1 MNIKQAAEQSGVSAR
16 NIRYYEQAGLLTP
29 ARNPENEYR
38 IYSQADVRALKLIR
52 MLRTLDMPVEEIGT
66 VLNGTL
72 PLAEA
77 AERQRQRLEAEQQ
90 KLAAAAAF
98 CTELAAGDRTAAELD
113 VDSCLERMQAPAP
126 AGGWFTG
133 WVQDY
138 RKMAA
143 AEHKRQFTFT
153 PDTAIATPQEFT
165 AELLAWAANCGEEIV
180 ITHEGMTPRFM
191 LDGIEY
197 RAVRYSSHVRNIPI
211 LRVRCEVCDPS
222 ALAVEGDPKR
232 LRVQRLLHYGLPML
246 VCLALAVV
254 WVSAPG
260 ICRFGPTRRLCCWC
274 WALSASDTAS
284 AGGISITTTETN
296 KKREAARAVSHLIYP
311 SSLCSS
317 STVSARAAA
326 PAAVSSP
333 AVP

>member
-29 ARNPENEYR
+29 ARNPGNEYR

-113 VDSCLERMQAPAP
+113 VDSCLERMEAPAP

-165 AELLAWAANCGEEIV
+165 AELLAWAAGCGEEIV

-211 LRVRCEVCDPS
+211 LRVRCEVCDP
-222 ALAVEGDPKR
+222 AAVQADVEPQR
-232 LRVQRLLHYGLPML
+232 LRRQKL
-246 VCLALAVV
+246 VHEVL
-254 WVSAPG
+254 
-260 ICRFGPTRRLCCWC
+260 
-274 WALSASDTAS
+274 
-284 AGGISITTTETN
+284 
-296 KKREAARAVSHLIYP
+296 
-311 SSLCSS
+311 
-317 STVSARAAA
+317 
-326 PAAVSSP
+326 PAAVLIVA
-333 AVP
+333 AVAWVITWDVPVWPDKTVMCIAAAAIGLAGTVRAWWLYWNDKDE

>member
-1 MNIKQAAEQSGVSAR
+1 MNIKQAAEASGVSAR

-52 MLRTLDMPVEEIGT
+52 MLRTLDMPVEDIRA
-66 VLNGTL
+66 VLAGDMTL
-72 PLAEA
+72 ARA
-77 AERQRQRLEAEQQ
+77 AAAQQLRLEAEQQ

-113 VDSCLERMQAPAP
+113 VDSCLERMSAPAP

-165 AELLAWAANCGEEIV
+165 AELLAWAVGCGEEIV

-211 LRVRCEVCDPS
+211 LRVRCEVCDP
-222 ALAVEGDPKR
+222 AAVQADVEPRR
-232 LRVQRLLHYGLPML
+232 LRRHKLVHEVLPAAGLI
-246 VCLALAVV
+246 VTAVAWVITWDVPV
-254 WVSAPG
+254 WP
-260 ICRFGPTRRLCCWC
+260 
-274 WALSASDTAS
+274 D
-284 AGGISITTTETN
+284 
-296 KKREAARAVSHLIYP
+296 K
-311 SSLCSS
+311 
-317 STVSARAAA
+317 TVMCIAAA
-326 PAAVSSP
+326 AIGVAGTVR
-333 AVP
+333 AWWLYWNDKDE

>member
-1 MNIKQAAEQSGVSAR
+1 MNIKQAAEQSGVSSP
-16 NIRYYEQAGLLTP
+16 NIRFYEKEGLMTP
-29 ARNPENEYR
+29 ARNRGNAYR
-38 IYSQADVRALKLIR
+38 DYTAGDIRTLKLIR
-52 MLRTLDMPVEEIGT
+52 MLRMLDMPLPVIQR
-66 VLNGTL
+66 VLNGEQ
-72 PLAEA
+72 PLSEA
-77 AERQRQRLEAEQQ
+77 LQAQQAVLEQQ
-90 KLAAAAAF
+90 AAQLAGAIRF
-98 CTELAAGDRTAAELD
+98 CAELTQQTPQVDQLD
-113 VDSCLERMQAPAP
+113 VDDCLARMDSPAP

-222 ALAVEGDPKR
+222 ALAVESDPKR

-254 WVSAPG
+254 WV
-260 ICRFGPTRRLCCWC
+260 CTRNMPLWPDKAAMLLVLG
-274 WALSASDTAS
+274 ALSIGYGFRGWYLYYND
-284 AGGISITTTETN
+284 
-296 KKREAARAVSHLIYP
+296 RDQ
-311 SSLCSS
+311 
-317 STVSARAAA
+317 
-326 PAAVSSP
+326 
-333 AVP
+333 

>member
-98 CTELAAGDRTAAELD
+98 CTELATGDRTAAELD
-113 VDSCLERMQAPAP
+113 VDSCLERMDSPAP

-153 PDTAIATPQEFT
+153 PDTA
-165 AELLAWAANCGEEIV
+165 
-180 ITHEGMTPRFM
+180 
-191 LDGIEY
+191 
-197 RAVRYSSHVRNIPI
+197 S
-211 LRVRCEVCDPS
+211 
-222 ALAVEGDPKR
+222 
-232 LRVQRLLHYGLPML
+232 
-246 VCLALAVV
+246 
-254 WVSAPG
+254 
-260 ICRFGPTRRLCCWC
+260 TRH
-274 WALSASDTAS
+274 T
-284 AGGISITTTETN
+284 
-296 KKREAARAVSHLIYP
+296 
-311 SSLCSS
+311 
-317 STVSARAAA
+317 STGR
-326 PAAVSSP
+326 P
-333 AVP
+333 

>member
-16 NIRYYEQAGLLTP
+16 NIRYYEQAGLLSP
-29 ARNPENEYR
+29 ARNPENDYR
-38 IYSQADVRALKLIR
+38 VYTDTDLHTLKLIR
-52 MLRTLDMPVEEIGT
+52 VLRMLDMPVEDIRA
-66 VLNGTL
+66 VLAGDMT
-72 PLAEA
+72 LAEA

-113 VDSCLERMQAPAP
+113 VDSCLERMEAPAP

-165 AELLAWAANCGEEIV
+165 AELLAWAAGCGEEIV

-211 LRVRCEVCDPS
+211 LRVRCEVCDP
-222 ALAVEGDPKR
+222 AAVKADVEPQR
-232 LRVQRLLHYGLPML
+232 LRQQKFVHEVL
-246 VCLALAVV
+246 
-254 WVSAPG
+254 
-260 ICRFGPTRRLCCWC
+260 
-274 WALSASDTAS
+274 
-284 AGGISITTTETN
+284 
-296 KKREAARAVSHLIYP
+296 
-311 SSLCSS
+311 
-317 STVSARAAA
+317 
-326 PAAVSSP
+326 PAAVLIVA
-333 AVP
+333 AVAWVITWDVPVWPDKTVMCIAAAAIGVAGTVRAWWLYWNDKDE

>member
-1 MNIKQAAEQSGVSAR
+1 MNIKQAAEASGVSAR

-113 VDSCLERMQAPAP
+113 VDACLARMSAPAP

-211 LRVRCEVCDPS
+211 LRVRCEVCDP
-222 ALAVEGDPKR
+222 AAVQADVEPRR
-232 LRVQRLLHYGLPML
+232 LRRQKFVHEVL
-246 VCLALAVV
+246 
-254 WVSAPG
+254 
-260 ICRFGPTRRLCCWC
+260 
-274 WALSASDTAS
+274 
-284 AGGISITTTETN
+284 
-296 KKREAARAVSHLIYP
+296 
-311 SSLCSS
+311 
-317 STVSARAAA
+317 
-326 PAAVSSP
+326 PAAVLIVA
-333 AVP
+333 AVAWVITWDVPVWPDKTVMCIAAAAIGAAGAVRAWWLYWNDKDE

>member
-29 ARNPENEYR
+29 ARNPENDYR
-38 IYSQADVRALKLIR
+38 VYTDTDLHTLKLIR

-113 VDSCLERMQAPAP
+113 VDSCLERMSAPAP

-153 PDTAIATPQEFT
+153 PDTALATPQEFT
-165 AELLAWAANCGEEIV
+165 AELLAWAASCGEEIV

-211 LRVRCEVCDPS
+211 LRVRCEVCDP
-222 ALAVEGDPKR
+222 AAVQADVEPQR
-232 LRVQRLLHYGLPML
+232 LRQQKFVHEVL
-246 VCLALAVV
+246 
-254 WVSAPG
+254 
-260 ICRFGPTRRLCCWC
+260 
-274 WALSASDTAS
+274 
-284 AGGISITTTETN
+284 
-296 KKREAARAVSHLIYP
+296 
-311 SSLCSS
+311 
-317 STVSARAAA
+317 
-326 PAAVSSP
+326 PAAVLIVA
-333 AVP
+333 AVAWVITWDVPVWPDKTVMCIAAAAIGVAGTVRAWWLYWNDKDE